1 MGFSP
6 LHTLKVNLQVLED
19 VITRVR
25 EVMDVGENL
34 ADLSSLAPASHDM
47 CGAIGAA
54 TGIAGVS
61 LLAKKHVR
69 VPGFAKIRSKCL
81 T

>member
-1 MGFSP
+1 
-6 LHTLKVNLQVLED
+6 
-19 VITRVR
+19 
-25 EVMDVGENL
+25 MDVAENL

-69 VPGFAKIRSKCL
+69 VPVFAQIRSKCL